1 MALRCNTGRSSAR
14 GAIIQGMTKR
24 VPAGRTI
31 AFLLVAA
38 CAVQIAAAQ
47 TSSSGALASEA
58 KAAIAR
64 GDSASA
70 IRDYEKLTRSSPD
83 DADAHEG
90 LGIAYYTAGRPADAV
105 TPLSRALKL
114 KPALARSGMFPYF
127 LGASLGES
135 GQCDKALPYLLK
147 NPSSI
152 RSSALKRAFEMDG
165 VKCAMTLDQQQDALE
180 FLSRLGRDFPKD
192 PEALY
197 LAVHTYS
204 DLSTRVAQR
213 LLVTDP
219 SSYQV
224 HELDAESLEAQGKW
238 TDAEQE
244 YRRVL
249 QMKPGLPG
257 IHYLIGRDILS
268 APKTATTYQDAAKEF
283 EAELKTD
290 PRNGAAEFVL
300 GEIAREENNF
310 DEAIRRFKLATE
322 YSPKFAPAFMELGRT
337 LATTGKA
344 ADAVTALEAAV
355 KLQPANPEGHYLL
368 ATAYRRAGRT
378 ADANRE
384 IAAYKAATE
393 QAQANMQQIRSAV
406 TGRKTPAQT
415 PPNP

>member
-1 MALRCNTGRSSAR
+1 MTHRISVPVALASLLAAAT
-14 GAIIQGMTKR
+14 AIQAI
-24 VPAGRTI
+24 
-31 AFLLVAA
+31 
-38 CAVQIAAAQ
+38 AAQ
-47 TSSSGALASEA
+47 TSASAALASEA
-58 KAAIAR
+58 MAAIAR
-64 GDSASA
+64 GDSAAA
-70 IRDYEKLTRSSPD
+70 IRDYEKLTRSSPN

-90 LGIAYYTAGRPADAV
+90 LGIAYYTAGRPADAAAS
-105 TPLSRALKL
+105 LSRAQKL
-114 KPALARSGMFPYF
+114 KPSLARSGMFPYF

-147 NPSSI
+147 NPASVKDA
-152 RSSALKRAFEMDG
+152 ALKRAFEMDG
-165 VKCAMTLDQQQDALE
+165 VKCAMTLDREENALE
-180 FLSRLGRDFPKD
+180 FLSRLSRDFPKD
-192 PEALY
+192 ADALY
-197 LAVHTYS
+197 LTVHTYS
-204 DLSTRVAQR
+204 DLSTRAAQR

-219 SSYQV
+219 GSYQV

-238 TDAEQE
+238 TGAEQE

-268 APKTATTYQDAAKEF
+268 APKTATTFQDAAKEF
-283 EAELKTD
+283 EAELALD

-300 GEIAREENNF
+300 GEIAREQNNY

-344 ADAVTALEAAV
+344 ADAVTALETAV

-368 ATAYRRAGRT
+368 ATAYRRAGRA

-384 IAAYKAATE
+384 ITAYKAATE

-415 PPNP
+415 PRNP